1 MAKDDGG
8 PAFPGGSNG
17 SEFDGRRNE
26 YVVQTYTGMSL
37 RQWYAGMAMQGLLA
51 NTDFIYHSIAKI
63 SFAVADS
70 MLKFEEEENNGK

>member
-1 MAKDDGG
+1 MTEEKDGS
-8 PAFPGGSNG
+8 PAFPTDMESG
-17 SEFDGRRNE
+17 
-26 YVVQTYTGMSL
+26 THYTGMSL